1 LPGGVG
7 GRESEA
13 VSGSVA
19 RASTAVGALLAVLAG
34 FFVVRALAREWD
46 EVRDAL
52 DNANGLWIVGSLLLA
67 AAGMTAIA
75 IPWRRALRLLGGAL
89 SYPEIVA
96 RYYVGEI
103 GKYVPGGVW
112 PVVGR
117 GELAARAGVPRTAA
131 YGSVAL
137 SLGALYLAAMV
148 VVVAG
153 APAILAAAE
162 GNGAGSGA
170 GDDAGRYL
178 WVLAL
183 LPLGLAV
190 LHPVVLGRLRG
201 LAERVLR
208 RRIDATIPSWG
219 RSLTLV
225 ACYVPSWL
233 LIGTATW
240 AVARGLGQDV
250 GWLDIAPAAVLSWV
264 VGFVL
269 VPVPGGVGVREA
281 AFVAAA
287 GSLDA
292 GVGAAVALLARVL
305 FVVVDAG
312 GALVAAAWLGRHR
325 VVGGR
330 YAADPSS

>member
-1 LPGGVG
+1 
-7 GRESEA
+7 
-13 VSGSVA
+13 VSGRFA
-19 RASTAVGALLAVLAG
+19 RVSTVVGAVLALVAG
-34 FFVVRALAREWD
+34 FFVVRALTREWD
-46 EVRDAL
+46 EVRAAL
-52 DNANGLWIVGSLLLA
+52 EEANVLWIVGAFLLA

-75 IPWRRALRLLGGAL
+75 FPWRRALHLLGGDL
-89 SYPEIVA
+89 QYPEIVA
-96 RYYVGEI
+96 RYYLGEI
-103 GKYVPGGVW
+103 GKYLPGGVW

-117 GELAARAGVPRTAA
+117 GELAARGGVARVPA

-137 SLGALYLAAMV
+137 SLGALYLAAMLV
-148 VVVAG
+148 VLVG
-153 APAILAAAE
+153 APAILA
-162 GNGAGSGA
+162 
-170 GDDAGRYL
+170 DAGAAGGSTGDRDRYL

-183 LPLGLAV
+183 LPLGLLV
-190 LHPVVLGRLRG
+190 LHPRVLERLRG
-201 LAERVLR
+201 MAQRLLR
-208 RRIDATIPSWG
+208 RQIDATIPPW
-219 RSLTLV
+219 RHSLVLV
-225 ACYVPSWL
+225 ACYVPAWL

-287 GSLDA
+287 GSLDP

-305 FVVVDAG
+305 FVLVDAG
-312 GALVAAAWLGRHR
+312 GAVAAAAWLGRQR
-325 VVGGR
+325 VVSGR